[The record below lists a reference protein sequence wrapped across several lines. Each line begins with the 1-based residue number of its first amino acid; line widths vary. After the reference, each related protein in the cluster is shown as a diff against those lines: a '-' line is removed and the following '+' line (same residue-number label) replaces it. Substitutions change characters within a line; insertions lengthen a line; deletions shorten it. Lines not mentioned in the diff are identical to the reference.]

1 MDKPAGRTTINRVW
15 SVAECTEKSLTN
27 VTASRRDVSV
37 VCNNLSHRI
46 VPLRLNYYLSLT
58 VRIYNVEAL
67 VNTNE

>member
-1 MDKPAGRTTINRVW
+1 MERSGVHGKESDKRHGVPEGCLSGI
-15 SVAECTEKSLTN
+15 
-27 VTASRRDVSV
+27 
-37 VCNNLSHRI
+37 CNNLSHRI